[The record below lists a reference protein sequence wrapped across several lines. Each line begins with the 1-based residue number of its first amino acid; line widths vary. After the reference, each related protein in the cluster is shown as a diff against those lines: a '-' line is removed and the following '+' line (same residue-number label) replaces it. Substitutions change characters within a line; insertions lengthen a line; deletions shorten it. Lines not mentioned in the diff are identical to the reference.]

1 MIMQNILKGILIYKK
16 SLTPSANKVVQE
28 MSNKYQLELFQES
41 ELLVNI
47 TQHML
52 VPVHEV
58 LTPEEKKT
66 LLARYRL
73 KETQLPR
80 IQPSDPVARYFGL
93 KRGQVVK
100 IIRPSETAGKYV
112 TYRLVAAKVAN
123 AMPPNTGI
131 FHVIVKDDSC
141 QIARPYSP
149 ISHSENHI
157 ELLVKRY
164 ELGTVS
170 RHIHSL
176 APGDKMHIRGPLLT
190 LPYKQN
196 LVERMGMIAG
206 GTGIAPMLQLINRI
220 LDDPLDLT
228 HISLVYASRTPE
240 DIIAKADLDRL
251 QQAHPEQLSI
261 TYLADR
267 PSAAAVPQDVHIG
280 PISASVLAKA
290 LPAPTRTDPQARQ
303 KPERAK
309 FPLAVLVCGPE
320 GMITA
325 VAGPRIAEDVPGPLG
340 GILKEMG
347 YADQQVVKL

>member
-1 MIMQNILKGILIYKK
+1 MFEPHHLPLALG
-16 SLTPSANKVVQE
+16 AVVAVGA
-28 MSNKYQLELFQES
+28 
-41 ELLVNI
+41 LVATNVF
-47 TQHML
+47 ML
-52 VPVHEV
+52 SDV
-58 LTPEEKKT
+58 KKT
-66 LLARYRL
+66 PKPVEASPTAFR
-73 KETQLPR
+73 EAPVV
-80 IQPSDPVARYFGL
+80 SVARESGD
-93 KRGQVVK
+93 
-100 IIRPSETAGKYV
+100 TC
-112 TYRLVAAKVAN
+112 RLRVAAKVAN